1 MVVVFVSKVLR
12 KVRCTKRNE
21 SLSNTKSMERHLPAH
36 AGEQAVL
43 NHNGIVA
50 LLLVLSSRAILHTV
64 TDPQAVKAKC
74 CCPTTNT
81 TTGAA

>member
-12 KVRCTKRNE
+12 KVRNTKRNE
-21 SLSNTKSMERHLPAH
+21 SLSNTKLMERHLPAH

-64 TDPQAVKAKC
+64 TDPQTVKAKC
-74 CCPTTNT
+74 SSPITTSA
-81 TTGAA
+81 GAA